1 MTIDWFSWSEHSTPT
16 EWNGMHP
23 ISSFTCPSLISL
35 SFLFINFN
43 ALPFLFFSPLPSPKY
58 PFFFVC
64 VCYSYK
70 SFLPK
75 CMRSRIQEYNM
86 LTRKRIRYRFKKFV
100 QQFSECKAT
109 VCNLKLKYLMSLE
122 MLLPSLF
129 SERFSPRE
137 VTIVVMGNKGI
148 LWSKGKEE
156 EGGEEVR
163 TRREAHVA
171 VVTHLYTTLPQ
182 LWLCHGCFITN
193 RWSSSSWLKS
203 PVTTR
208 VASINVKHCF
218 VLFLHHQELQ
228 TYCDFPEMI
237 DISIKQSNKEGSA
250 ESRIVTLTKQ
260 DNQILV

>member
-1 MTIDWFSWSEHSTPT
+1 
-16 EWNGMHP
+16 
-23 ISSFTCPSLISL
+23 
-35 SFLFINFN
+35 
-43 ALPFLFFSPLPSPKY
+43 
-58 PFFFVC
+58 
-64 VCYSYK
+64 
-70 SFLPK
+70 
-75 CMRSRIQEYNM
+75 M

-182 LWLCHGCFITN
+182 L
-193 RWSSSSWLKS
+193 
-203 PVTTR
+203 
-208 VASINVKHCF
+208 
-218 VLFLHHQELQ
+218 
-228 TYCDFPEMI
+228 
-237 DISIKQSNKEGSA
+237 
-250 ESRIVTLTKQ
+250 
-260 DNQILV
+260 